1 MITLNSFFSTSL
13 LKSYRFNLSKNF
25 TEKEIKGTSKDNA
38 IIDVFNNLS
47 ISFNSIIYKDLA
59 LDLYSKFKG

>member
-13 LKSYRFNLSKNF
+13 LKPYRFNLSKDF
-25 TEKEIKGTSKDNA
+25 TEKEIKGTSKDNV
-38 IIDVFNNLS
+38 IIDVFNLS

>member
-1 MITLNSFFSTSL
+1 MITFNSFFSTSL

-25 TEKEIKGTSKDNA
+25 TEKEIKGTPKDNI
-38 IIDVFNNLS
+38 IIDVLNLS

>member
-13 LKSYRFNLSKNF
+13 LKSYRFKLSKDF
-25 TEKEIKGTSKDNA
+25 TEKEIKGTPKDNA
-38 IIDVFNNLS
+38 IIDVFNLT

>member
-13 LKSYRFNLSKNF
+13 LKSYRFNLSKDF
-25 TEKEIKGTSKDNA
+25 TEEEIKGTSKDNA
-38 IIDVFNNLS
+38 IIDVFNLF

>member
-25 TEKEIKGTSKDNA
+25 TEKEIKGTSKDNV
-38 IIDVFNNLS
+38 IIDVLNLS